1 MSQAAGREPLRCG
14 TVPITDRQP
23 GRAREAKCRRWGIVP
38 LSEEEQRILHEIE
51 RRFYANDP
59 ERAKRISSETLP
71 RYLARN
77 CRWSALG
84 ILVGIVI
91 VVVSLATS
99 LVLGVFGLALLLAS
113 AIVFTQN
120 LRRMGRHGLTQL
132 SESVR
137 ARNNSGAWE
146 DARQRFRRRFGGD

>member
-1 MSQAAGREPLRCG
+1 
-14 TVPITDRQP
+14 
-23 GRAREAKCRRWGIVP
+23 VP
-38 LSEEEQRILHEIE
+38 LSEDEQRILHEIE

-84 ILVGIVI
+84 MLVGIVI
-91 VVVSLATS
+91 LLVALATS
-99 LVLGVFGLALLLAS
+99 WVLAIFGLALLLAS
-113 AIVFTQN
+113 ALVFTQN

-132 SESVR
+132 SETVR
-137 ARNNSGAWE
+137 ARNNAGAWD
-146 DARQRFRRRFGGD
+146 DARARFRKRFGGD